1 MLNILTAGAI
11 AMTVTLFGTRFLIAF
26 LSRRG
31 YGQFIRDDG
40 PTEHH
45 TKRGTPTMGG
55 IIIVVAVLLAYF
67 GSHLL
72 FWRAPSASGLLAM
85 FLFVGLALVGFLDDW
100 TKISKARSLGLNA
113 KAKLI
118 LQAVIGGSFAVLS
131 LMFPDSRGVTPAS
144 SAISFLRDIPLLTL
158 PAVLAVVWMVFIIA
172 SFSNGANL
180 TDGLDGMLAG
190 VATMVFAAYVILNV
204 WQSGQWCGRA
214 STIGPRCY
222 DVRNPSDL
230 AIFSIAV
237 AGALFGFLWWN
248 ANPAK
253 IFMGD
258 TGSLAIGA
266 GFAALAILSHTELL
280 SAVIGAVFVLESVSV
295 VTQVGWFKLSKGKR
309 LWKMAPMH
317 HHFEALG
324 WGEITV
330 VVRMWILCGLA
341 VAGGM
346 GLFYTEW
353 VAAQ

>member
-1 MLNILTAGAI
+1 MLSILTAGAI
-11 AMTVTLFGTRFLIAF
+11 AMTVTLLGTRFLIVF

-55 IIIVVAVLLAYF
+55 IIIIVAVLLGYL
-67 GSHLL
+67 GSHLA
-72 FWRAPSASGLLAM
+72 FWRPPSASGLLAL
-85 FLFVGLALVGFLDDW
+85 FLFVGIGFVGFLDDW
-100 TKISKARSLGLNA
+100 IKISKARSLGLDA

-118 LQAVIGGSFAVLS
+118 LQAVIGAVFAILS
-131 LMFPDSRGVTPAS
+131 LMFKDGRGVTPAS
-144 SAISFLRDIPLLTL
+144 SAISFLRDIPILVL
-158 PAVLAVVWMVFIIA
+158 PAGVAVVWMIFIIM

-180 TDGLDGMLAG
+180 TDGLDGLLSG

-230 AIFSIAV
+230 AIFAIAV

-266 GFAALAILSHTELL
+266 GFAALAIMSRTELL

-295 VTQVGWFKLSKGKR
+295 VTQVGWFKLTKGKR
-309 LWKMAPMH
+309 LWRMAPMH
-317 HHFEALG
+317 HTFEAMG

-341 VAGGM
+341 VAAGM

-353 VAAQ
+353 VASQ

>member
-1 MLNILTAGAI
+1 MLNVLTAGAI

-55 IIIVVAVLLAYF
+55 IIIILAVVLGYA
-67 GSHLL
+67 GSHVI

-85 FLFVGLALVGFLDDW
+85 FLFVGIGVVGFLDDW
-100 TKISKARSLGLNA
+100 IKISRARSLGLDA

-118 LQAVIGGSFAVLS
+118 LQASIGAVFAVLS
-131 LMFPDSRGVTPAS
+131 LMFPDARGVTPAS
-144 SAISFLRDIPLLTL
+144 NAVSFLRDIPVLTL
-158 PAVLAVVWMVFIIA
+158 PVVVAVLWMMFIIM
-172 SFSNGANL
+172 SFSNGSNL
-180 TDGLDGMLAG
+180 TDGLDGLLAG
-190 VATMVFAAYVILNV
+190 VATMIFAAYAILNI

-214 STIGPRCY
+214 STVGPRCY

-266 GFAALAILSHTELL
+266 GVAALAIMSRTELL
-280 SAVIGAVFVLESVSV
+280 SAVIGAMFVAESLSV
-295 VTQVGWFKLSKGKR
+295 VTQVGYFKLTHGKR
-309 LWKMAPMH
+309 LWRMAPLH

-330 VVRMWILCGLA
+330 VVRLWILCGLA
-341 VAGGM
+341 VATGM

-353 VAAQ
+353 VVAQ

>member
-26 LSRRG
+26 LSRKG
-31 YGQFIRDDG
+31 FGQFIRDDG

-55 IIIVVAVLLAYF
+55 IIIVIAVVLGYGL
-67 GSHLL
+67 SHLI

-85 FLFVGLALVGFLDDW
+85 YLFVGLAFVGFLDDW

-158 PAVLAVVWMVFIIA
+158 PAGVAVVWMIFIIA
-172 SFSNGANL
+172 AFSNGANL

-190 VATMVFAAYVILNV
+190 VATMVFAAYAILNI
-204 WQSGQWCGRA
+204 WQSGQWCGRS
-214 STIGPRCY
+214 STVGPRCY

-230 AIFSIAV
+230 AIFAIAI
-237 AGALFGFLWWN
+237 AGAMFGFLWWN

-258 TGSLAIGA
+258 TGSLALGA
-266 GFAALAILSHTELL
+266 AFAALAIMSRTELL

-295 VTQVGWFKLSKGKR
+295 VTQVGWFKITKGKR

-317 HHFEALG
+317 HTFEAIG

-341 VAGGM
+341 VAAGM

>member
-26 LSRRG
+26 LERKG

-55 IIIVVAVLLAYF
+55 IIIVIAVVLGYL
-67 GSHLL
+67 GSHLI

-85 FLFVGLALVGFLDDW
+85 YLFVGLAFVGFLDDW
-100 TKISKARSLGLNA
+100 TKISRARSLGLNA

-118 LQAVIGGSFAVLS
+118 LQAIIGGSFAVLS
-131 LMFPDSRGVTPAS
+131 LMFPDGRGVTPAS

-158 PAVLAVVWMVFIIA
+158 PVVLAVVWMVFIIA
-172 SFSNGANL
+172 AFSNGANL

-266 GFAALAILSHTELL
+266 GFAALAIMSHTELL

-295 VTQVGWFKLSKGKR
+295 VTQVGWFKISKGKR

-341 VAGGM
+341 VAAGM

>member
-1 MLNILTAGAI
+1 MLSILTAGAI

-31 YGQFIRDDG
+31 FGQFIRDDG

-55 IIIVVAVLLAYF
+55 LIILLAVLLGYF
-67 GSHLL
+67 GSHLI
-72 FWRAPSASGLLAM
+72 FWRIPSWSGMLAL
-85 FLFVGLALVGFLDDW
+85 FLFVGLGLVGFLDDW
-100 TKISKARSLGLNA
+100 TKIRRARSLGLDA

-118 LQAVIGGSFAVLS
+118 LQSIIGLVFAVLS
-131 LMFPDSRGVTPAS
+131 LMFPDHRGVTPAS
-144 SAISFLRDIPLLTL
+144 SAVSFLRDIPGLAL
-158 PAVLAVVWMVFIIA
+158 PAAIAVVWMMFIIA
-172 SFSNGANL
+172 SFSNGSNL
-180 TDGLDGMLAG
+180 TDGLDGLLSG

-222 DVRNPSDL
+222 EVRNPSDL
-230 AIFSIAV
+230 ALFSIAV
-237 AGALFGFLWWN
+237 AGASFGFLWWN

-258 TGSLAIGA
+258 TGSLALG
-266 GFAALAILSHTELL
+266 GGVAALAIMSRTELL
-280 SAVIGAVFVLESVSV
+280 SAVLGAIFVLESLSV
-295 VTQVGWFKLSKGKR
+295 VTQVAFFKATKGKR
-309 LWKMAPMH
+309 LWRMAPMH

-330 VVRMWILCGLA
+330 AVRMWILCGLT
-341 VAGGM
+341 VALGV

>member
-1 MLNILTAGAI
+1 MLSILTAGAI
-11 AMTVTLFGTRFLIAF
+11 AMTITLFGTRFLIQF
-26 LSRRG
+26 MSRRG

-55 IIIVVAVLLAYF
+55 LILILAVLLGYF
-67 GSHLL
+67 GSHLI
-72 FWRAPSASGLLAM
+72 FWREVSASALLAL
-85 FLFVGLALVGFLDDW
+85 FLFVGLGFVGFLDDW
-100 TKISKARSLGLNA
+100 TKIRHARSLGLNA
-113 KAKLI
+113 RWKLI
-118 LQAVIGGSFAVLS
+118 LQGIVAVVFAVLS
-131 LMFPDSRGVTPAS
+131 LRFPDNRGVTPAS
-144 SAISFLRDIPLLTL
+144 SAISFLRDIPGLALL
-158 PAVLAVVWMVFIIA
+158 PAVAVLWMMFIVA

-180 TDGLDGMLAG
+180 TDGADGLLSG
-190 VATMVFAAYVILNV
+190 VATLVFVAYVILNV

-222 DVRNPSDL
+222 EVRNPSDL
-230 AIFSIAV
+230 ALFAIAV

-258 TGSLAIGA
+258 TGSLALG
-266 GFAALAILSHTELL
+266 GGVAALAIMSRTELL
-280 SAVIGAVFVLESVSV
+280 SAVIGAVFVLESLSV
-295 VTQVGWFKLSKGKR
+295 VSQVGWFKATKGKR
-309 LWKMAPMH
+309 LWRMAPMH

-330 VVRMWILCGLA
+330 VVRIWILCGLA
-341 VAGGM
+341 VAAGM

>member
-11 AMTVTLFGTRFLIAF
+11 AMTITLFGTRFLIAF

-45 TKRGTPTMGG
+45 VKRGTPTMGG
-55 IIIVVAVLLAYF
+55 IIIVIAVLLGYA
-67 GSHLL
+67 GSHLI
-72 FWRAPSASGLLAM
+72 FWRAPSASGLLAL
-85 FLFVGLALVGFLDDW
+85 FLFVGIAFVGFLDDW
-100 TKISKARSLGLNA
+100 IKISKARSLGLNA

-118 LQAVIGGSFAVLS
+118 LQSVIGGTFAVLS
-131 LMFPDSRGVTPAS
+131 LMFPDGRGVTPAS
-144 SAISFLRDIPLLTL
+144 YAISFLRDIPALTL
-158 PAVLAVVWMVFIIA
+158 PLGVAVLWMMFIIA
-172 SFSNGANL
+172 AFSNGSNL
-180 TDGLDGMLAG
+180 TDGADGLLAG
-190 VATMVFAAYVILNV
+190 VGTMVFAAYVILNV
-204 WQSGQWCGRA
+204 WQSGQWCGRT

-230 AIFSIAV
+230 AIFAIAV

-266 GFAALAILSHTELL
+266 GVAALAIMSRTELL
-280 SAVIGAVFVLESVSV
+280 SAVIGAIFVMESVSV
-295 VTQVGWFKLSKGKR
+295 VTQVGWFKLTKGKR
-309 LWKMAPMH
+309 LWRMAPMH

-330 VVRMWILCGLA
+330 VIRLWIFCGLA
-341 VAGGM
+341 VAAGM
-346 GLFYTEW
+346 GMFYTEW

>member
-1 MLNILTAGAI
+1 MLSILTAGAI
-11 AMTVTLFGTRFLIAF
+11 ALAITLFGTRFLIEF

-55 IIIVVAVLLAYF
+55 LILMVAVVLGYF
-67 GSHLL
+67 GSHLI
-72 FWRAPSASGLLAM
+72 FWNPVSASGLLALC
-85 FLFVGLALVGFLDDW
+85 LFVGLGFVGFLDDW
-100 TKISKARSLGLNA
+100 TKIRNARSLGLDA
-113 KAKLI
+113 KWKLI
-118 LQAVIGGSFAVLS
+118 LQGVIGIAFAVLS
-131 LMFPDSRGVTPAS
+131 LMFPDHRGVTPAS
-144 SAISFLRDIPLLTL
+144 SAISFLRDIPALSLL
-158 PAVLAVVWMVFIIA
+158 PAVAVIWMIFIIA

-180 TDGLDGMLAG
+180 TDGLDGLLSG
-190 VATMVFAAYVILNV
+190 VATLVFVAYVILNI

-222 DVRNPSDL
+222 EVRNPSDL
-230 AIFSIAV
+230 ALFAIAI

-258 TGSLAIGA
+258 TGSLAIGGA
-266 GFAALAILSHTELL
+266 VAALAIMSRTELL

-295 VTQVGWFKLSKGKR
+295 VTQVGYFKLTKGKR
-309 LWKMAPMH
+309 LWRMAPIH
-317 HHFEALG
+317 HTFEAMG

-341 VAGGM
+341 VAAGM

>member
-1 MLNILTAGAI
+1 MLSILTAGAI
-11 AMTVTLFGTRFLIAF
+11 AMTITLFGTRFLIEF

-55 IIIVVAVLLAYF
+55 LIILVAVVLGYF
-67 GSHLL
+67 GSHLI
-72 FWRAPSASGLLAM
+72 FWRPVSASGLLAV
-85 FLFVGLALVGFLDDW
+85 FLFVGLGFVGFLDDW
-100 TKISKARSLGLNA
+100 TKIRRARSLGLNA

-118 LQAVIGGSFAVLS
+118 LQGIIGLVFAILS
-131 LMFPDSRGVTPAS
+131 LMFPDHRGVTPAS
-144 SAISFLRDIPLLTL
+144 SAVSFLRDIPALTL
-158 PAVLAVVWMVFIIA
+158 PTFVAVLWMMFIIA
-172 SFSNGANL
+172 SFSNGSNL
-180 TDGLDGMLAG
+180 TDGLDGLLSG

-222 DVRNPSDL
+222 EVRNPSDL
-230 AIFSIAV
+230 ALFAIAI

-248 ANPAK
+248 ANPAR

-258 TGSLAIGA
+258 TGSLAIGGA
-266 GFAALAILSHTELL
+266 VAALAIMSRTEML
-280 SAVIGAVFVLESVSV
+280 SAVIGAMFVIESLSV
-295 VTQVGWFKLSKGKR
+295 VTQVGYFKLTGGKR
-309 LWKMAPMH
+309 LWRMAPIH

-341 VAGGM
+341 VAMGM

>member
-1 MLNILTAGAI
+1 MLSILTAGAI
-11 AMTVTLFGTRFLIAF
+11 AMTTTLFGTRFLIAF

-55 IIIVVAVLLAYF
+55 LIILVAVVLGYF

-72 FWRAPSASGLLAM
+72 FWRIPSWSGVLAL
-85 FLFVGLALVGFLDDW
+85 FLFVGLGFVGFLDDW
-100 TKISKARSLGLNA
+100 TKIRNTRSLGLDV

-118 LQAVIGGSFAVLS
+118 LQGLVGLIFAVLS
-131 LMFPDSRGVTPAS
+131 LMFPDQRGVTPAS
-144 SAISFLRDIPLLTL
+144 SAVSFLRDIPGLAL
-158 PAVLAVVWMVFIIA
+158 PAAIAVLWMMFIIA
-172 SFSNGANL
+172 SFSNGSNL
-180 TDGLDGMLAG
+180 TDGLDGLLSG

-214 STIGPRCY
+214 STTGPRCY
-222 DVRNPSDL
+222 EVRNPSDL
-230 AIFSIAV
+230 ALFSIAV

-258 TGSLAIGA
+258 TGSLALG
-266 GFAALAILSHTELL
+266 GGVAALAIMSRTELL
-280 SAVIGAVFVLESVSV
+280 SAVLGAMFVLESLSV
-295 VTQVGWFKLSKGKR
+295 ITQVGYFKATKGKR
-309 LWKMAPMH
+309 LWRMAPMH

-330 VVRMWILCGLA
+330 VVRMWILCGLT
-341 VAGGM
+341 VALGM
-346 GLFYTEW
+346 GMFYTEW

>member
-1 MLNILTAGAI
+1 
-11 AMTVTLFGTRFLIAF
+11 
-26 LSRRG
+26 
-31 YGQFIRDDG
+31 
-40 PTEHH
+40 
-45 TKRGTPTMGG
+45 
-55 IIIVVAVLLAYF
+55 
-67 GSHLL
+67 
-72 FWRAPSASGLLAM
+72 
-85 FLFVGLALVGFLDDW
+85 
-100 TKISKARSLGLNA
+100 
-113 KAKLI
+113 
-118 LQAVIGGSFAVLS
+118 
-131 LMFPDSRGVTPAS
+131 
-144 SAISFLRDIPLLTL
+144 
-158 PAVLAVVWMVFIIA
+158 MVFIIA

-341 VAGGM
+341 VAAGM

>member
-1 MLNILTAGAI
+1 MLSILTAGAI

-31 YGQFIRDDG
+31 FGQFIRDDG

-55 IIIVVAVLLAYF
+55 LIILAAVLIGYF
-67 GSHLL
+67 GSHLI
-72 FWRAPSASGLLAM
+72 FWRVPSWSGILAL
-85 FLFVGLALVGFLDDW
+85 FLFVGLGLVGFLDDW
-100 TKISKARSLGLNA
+100 TKISRARSLGLDA

-118 LQAVIGGSFAVLS
+118 LQSVIGLVFAVLS
-131 LMFPDSRGVTPAS
+131 LMFPDHRGVTPAS
-144 SAISFLRDIPLLTL
+144 SAVSFLRDIPSLAL
-158 PAVLAVVWMVFIIA
+158 PAAIAVIWMMFIIA
-172 SFSNGANL
+172 SFSNGSNL
-180 TDGLDGMLAG
+180 TDGLDGLLSG

-222 DVRNPSDL
+222 EVRNPSDL
-230 AIFSIAV
+230 ALFSIAV
-237 AGALFGFLWWN
+237 AGATFGFLWWN

-258 TGSLAIGA
+258 TGSLALG
-266 GFAALAILSHTELL
+266 GGVAALAIMSRTELL
-280 SAVIGAVFVLESVSV
+280 SAVLGAIFVLESLSV
-295 VTQVGWFKLSKGKR
+295 VTQVGFFKATKGKR
-309 LWKMAPMH
+309 LWRMAPMH

-330 VVRMWILCGLA
+330 AVRMWILCGLT
-341 VAGGM
+341 VALGM

>member
-1 MLNILTAGAI
+1 MLSILTAGAI

-55 IIIVVAVLLAYF
+55 LIILVAVVLGYF
-67 GSHLL
+67 GSHLI
-72 FWRAPSASGLLAM
+72 FWRPTSWSGILAL
-85 FLFVGLALVGFLDDW
+85 FLFVGLGFVGCLVYW
-100 TKISKARSLGLNA
+100 TKIRNARSLGLGA

-118 LQAVIGGSFAVLS
+118 LQSVVGLVFAVLS
-131 LMFPDSRGVTPAS
+131 LMFPDHRGVTPAS
-144 SAISFLRDIPLLTL
+144 SAVSFLRDIPGLAL
-158 PAVLAVVWMVFIIA
+158 PSAVAVLWMMFIIA
-172 SFSNGANL
+172 AFSNGSNL
-180 TDGLDGMLAG
+180 TDGLDGLLSG
-190 VATMVFAAYVILNV
+190 VAAMVFAAYVILNV
-204 WQSGQWCGRA
+204 WQSGQWCGRT

-222 DVRNPSDL
+222 EVRNPSDL
-230 AIFSIAV
+230 ALFSIAV
-237 AGALFGFLWWN
+237 AGATFGFLWWN

-258 TGSLAIGA
+258 TGSLALG
-266 GFAALAILSHTELL
+266 GGVAALAIMSRTELL
-280 SAVIGAVFVLESVSV
+280 SAVLGAIFVLESLSV
-295 VTQVGWFKLSKGKR
+295 VTQVGYFKVTKGKR
-309 LWKMAPMH
+309 LWRMAPMH

-330 VVRMWILCGLA
+330 AVRMWILCGLT
-341 VAGGM
+341 VALGM